1 MRAGTGQW
9 ARVFHAGHAG
19 HTGQVTAVCCADG
32 AAVLSGGRDR
42 NLIVWDVEAGGARQV
57 FEGASLGVAGSVTD
71 VAGNG
76 GPMVISAHM
85 DGVINIFDC
94 RTAGRVQALKG
105 HHGAVFD
112 VGLGAGWE
120 IVSASADHTAR
131 IWDLRQGVDVLS
143 FPHDDGV
150 LAVAL
155 AGAQLV
161 AGGLDN
167 ALSFW
172 TVPRAGAGPPR
183 RPARRHAVHEDWVR
197 HIHVEGEWVVSGG
210 KDATVRVSARRPGP
224 DGAAP
229 PAPLTFE
236 LGSDVRGLATDPE
249 GVYASCADGS
259 LHLLDF
265 AGALDEPRQASASV
279 VR

>member
-9 ARVFHAGHAG
+9 ARVFHAGHGG
-19 HTGQVTAVCCADG
+19 HTGQVTAVCCADA

-112 VGLGAGWE
+112 VGLGAG
-120 IVSASADHTAR
+120 
-131 IWDLRQGVDVLS
+131 
-143 FPHDDGV
+143 
-150 LAVAL
+150 
-155 AGAQLV
+155 
-161 AGGLDN
+161 
-167 ALSFW
+167 
-172 TVPRAGAGPPR
+172 
-183 RPARRHAVHEDWVR
+183 
-197 HIHVEGEWVVSGG
+197 
-210 KDATVRVSARRPGP
+210 
-224 DGAAP
+224 
-229 PAPLTFE
+229 
-236 LGSDVRGLATDPE
+236 
-249 GVYASCADGS
+249 
-259 LHLLDF
+259 
-265 AGALDEPRQASASV
+265 
-279 VR
+279 

>member
-9 ARVFHAGHAG
+9 AHVFHAGHGG
-19 HTGQVTAVCCADG
+19 HTGQVTAVCCADA

-57 FEGASLGVAGSVTD
+57 FEGASFGVAGSVTD

-85 DGVINIFDC
+85 DGMINIFDE

-120 IVSASADHTAR
+120 VVSASADHTAR

-161 AGGLDN
+161 TGGLDN

-172 TVPRAGAGPPR
+172 TVPRAGRGPPPK
-183 RPARRHAVHEDWVR
+183 PARRRAVHEDWVR

-224 DGAAP
+224 DGAP
-229 PAPLTFE
+229 PDPLTFE

-265 AGALDEPRQASASV
+265 AGALDAPRQASASV

>member
-1 MRAGTGQW
+1 M
-9 ARVFHAGHAG
+9 
-19 HTGQVTAVCCADG
+19 
-32 AAVLSGGRDR
+32 
-42 NLIVWDVEAGGARQV
+42 
-57 FEGASLGVAGSVTD
+57 
-71 VAGNG
+71 
-76 GPMVISAHM
+76 
-85 DGVINIFDC
+85 
-94 RTAGRVQALKG
+94 
-105 HHGAVFD
+105 
-112 VGLGAGWE
+112 
-120 IVSASADHTAR
+120 
-131 IWDLRQGVDVLS
+131 
-143 FPHDDGV
+143 
-150 LAVAL
+150 
-155 AGAQLV
+155 
-161 AGGLDN
+161 
-167 ALSFW
+167 
-172 TVPRAGAGPPR
+172 
-183 RPARRHAVHEDWVR
+183 HEDWVR